1 MPELSLTVNGV
12 LRTVLVEPD
21 ETLLTVL
28 RGPLQLTGTKLGCD
42 EGSCG
47 ACTVLLDGKPVL
59 SCLTPALR
67 CQGKTVLTIE
77 GVADGPD
84 LHPVQN
90 RLVESG
96 GIQCG
101 FCTPG
106 VVMTSLAY
114 LEKNVNPDETDIR
127 EALAGNLCRCTGYV
141 KIVKGIQAAAA
152 DLREQP

>member
-12 LRTVLVEPD
+12 LRTVLVEPH

-28 RGPLQLTGTKLGCD
+28 RERLQFTGTKLGCD

-47 ACTVLLDGKPVL
+47 ACTVLLEGKPVL

-67 CQGKTVLTIE
+67 CRGKDVLTIE

-114 LEKNVNPDETDIR
+114 LDKNIDPDETDIR
-127 EALAGNLCRCTGYV
+127 EALAGNLCRCTGYA
-141 KIVKGIQAAAA
+141 KIVKGVQAAAA
-152 DLREQP
+152 DLRNQP